1 MQLLKSFLSLLSFLL
16 INIAAFCT
24 DDLSATLKK
33 VLQKNIIAKADWAL
47 TQPPVTITT
56 EHCERSAGGVHDFFS
71 EGDYWWPNPDNLN
84 GPYIQKDGLSNPN
97 NFTAHRKAMVRFS
110 QVIGYLTSAY
120 MITKNNQYMKHAF
133 LHLNAWFSDDST
145 YMNPSL
151 LYAQAI
157 KGKATGRSIGIID
170 MIQMM
175 EVAQS
180 VRVLDKMTVGHE
192 VEIKKIKEWFS
203 SYLQW
208 VTTHPYGIEERE
220 AKNNHGTCWVMQV
233 AVFAKLTNNQTLL
246 EDCKSRFKNILFP
259 GQMDANG
266 SFPLEIKRTKP
277 YGYSLFNLDAM
288 TTICQVLSTKVD
300 NLWSYTLPD
309 GRNIQQAIAFMYQF
323 VENKSAWTYPKDIM
337 YWNDWPV
344 AQPFLLFGYQ
354 AYQNKSWLKTWK
366 KLEHFPETEE
376 VIRNLPVRN
385 PLIWIE

>member
-1 MQLLKSFLSLLSFLL
+1 MRLLKLYLFPLCFLL
-16 INIAAFCT
+16 MSITAFCT

-33 VLQKNIIAKADWAL
+33 VLQKNIIAKAEWAL
-47 TQPPVTITT
+47 TQPPITITT

-71 EGDYWWPNPDNLN
+71 EGDYWWPNPDNPN

-110 QVIGYLTSAY
+110 QLIGYLTSAY
-120 MITKNNQYMKHAF
+120 MITKNDQYVKHAF
-133 LHLNAWFSDDST
+133 VHLNAWFSDEST

-180 VRVLDKMTVGHE
+180 VRVLEKMTVGHE
-192 VEIKKIKEWFS
+192 AEIKKIKEWFS

-233 AVFAKLTNNQTLL
+233 AVFAKLTNNQILL
-246 EDCKSRFKNILFP
+246 EECKSKFKNILFP
-259 GQMDANG
+259 NQMDANG
-266 SFPLEIKRTKP
+266 SFPLEMKRTKP

-288 TTICQVLSTKVD
+288 TTICQVLSTKAD
-300 NLWSYTLPD
+300 NLWSYTLQD
-309 GRNIQQAIAFMYQF
+309 GRNIQQAIAFMYPF
-323 VENKSAWTYPKDIM
+323 VANKSAWTYPKDVM

-354 AYQNKSWLKTWK
+354 AYQNKNWLKTWK